1 MFRRESNKEFTFVW
15 AKLDDLSLH
24 LGLYTEKFFPDADT
38 IVSQWV
44 YKQVK
49 GDSLNSQFA
58 VISSS
63 LQ

>member
-1 MFRRESNKEFTFVW
+1 MPWLE
-15 AKLDDLSLH
+15 LGDLSLH
-24 LGLYTEKFFPDADT
+24 LGLYTVKYFPDADT

-44 YKQVK
+44 YKQVE
-49 GDSLNSQFA
+49 GDSLNLQFA